1 MSILYICDQGWQY
14 QMEPYHKLL
23 RDKGIKQSMSRKGNC
38 LDNAPMENFFG
49 VMKKEMFLGKE
60 YTLNSLE
67 QLTLAVDEYI
77 EYYNCKRISLKL
89 KGLTPVQYRNQ
100 SYSLI

>member
-1 MSILYICDQGWQY
+1 
-14 QMEPYHKLL
+14 MEPYHKLL

-60 YTLNSLE
+60 YTFNSLE